1 MQLEAAVTTGT
12 IRGSSKEKLYQELS
26 LDSLYH
32 RRWFRKLCLFHK
44 IYKTHCC
51 RYLHELLPQSSGCY
65 QTRQSSN
72 VSIFRFK
79 NIFYKNTF
87 FPSSVIEWKIRPYVI
102 RKALTFLRNVFSNS
116 SVYLQSLHTIT
127 SCSIWVKYVKRLVL
141 GLNCEYKIK
150 HSFFDSSISI
160 YSCGFD
166 LQSTCYYLLHCPN
179 LLSDTL
185 SNINIDILSHDTTI
199 VRIFL
204 YGDPSLND
212 WLIDKLLIDKLTI
225 LLFL

>member
-1 MQLEAAVTTGT
+1 MSET
-12 IRGSSKEKLYQELS
+12 
-26 LDSLYH
+26 
-32 RRWFRKLCLFHK
+32 RRC
-44 IYKTHCC
+44 
-51 RYLHELLPQSSGCY
+51 
-65 QTRQSSN
+65 SN
-72 VSIFRFK
+72 VRFWSEKQRRKDNVVTMLLFDIVRRRDQKTTK
-79 NIFYKNTF
+79 NQCCH
-87 FPSSVIEWKIRPYVI
+87 
-102 RKALTFLRNVFSNS
+102 NVMCQLGN
-116 SVYLQSLHTIT
+116 
-127 SCSIWVKYVKRLVL
+127 SIWVKYVKRLVL

-185 SNINIDILSHDTTI
+185 SNINIDILIHDTTI

-204 YGDPSLND
+204 FGDSSLND
-212 WLIDKLLIDKLTI
+212 WLIGKLLIDKLTI